1 MIMVVNYGIF
11 FFFFCLGY
19 FGVIPGVKT
28 FFFFFHFSFFIFA
41 LIPKILTPFFSFFF
55 LIQAGRHKEKK
66 KKKKRSGCIQS
77 EIRTSVLGMS

>member
-1 MIMVVNYGIF
+1 MIMVVNYGNF

-28 FFFFFHFSFFIFA
+28 FFFFFFHFSFFIFA

-66 KKKKRSGCIQS
+66 KKKKKVRLYTI
-77 EIRTSVLGMS
+77 